1 MLQVYSE
8 YITKKQ
14 VAIDFYDLRMQ
25 EHIFIS
31 WHWIACT
38 EHVVTVHKQEQAK
51 AHYNR

>member
-25 EHIFIS
+25 ERVVTT
-31 WHWIACT
+31 WHCIACI
-38 EHVVTVHKQEQAK
+38 EHVVTANKQEQAK
-51 AHYNR
+51 SHYNR